1 MVYEVAWWWW
11 GEYQTHHYQPQPIH
25 SWLSILTPTED
36 AVLVLA
42 SCVSSPGF
50 TQVRVLGSYASV
62 ECPSFTLVSG
72 AGPGFTFALVQV
84 LDSTWRKVQVLES
97 PWR

>member
-1 MVYEVAWWWW
+1 MR
-11 GEYQTHHYQPQPIH
+11 Q
-25 SWLSILTPTED
+25 LS
-36 AVLVLA
+36 VLFSLWR
-42 SCVSSPGF
+42 
-50 TQVRVLGSYASV
+50 QVRVLDSMRSV
-62 ECPSFTLVSG
+62 ECPSFTLASG